1 MKRLF
6 LGATLFIL
14 GLGVVAA
21 VVPQQWSL
29 TDGSDFWKGKF
40 SGVASGVEGP
50 LFLAAREEKK
60 EGPAEEFYLSLA
72 EARDGTLYLGTGHG
86 GKIYRLA
93 KDAPPELYFQAPEMD
108 VTCLALDEQGLLYA
122 GTSPNGRIYK
132 ITAKNKGETFF
143 NPDEKYIWDL
153 LPGPGGKML
162 AAVGEGGA
170 VYEISSLGE
179 GRALL
184 KVNQSHI
191 LCLAR
196 QANGDLL
203 AGSAG
208 NGLLYRLSSSGKASV
223 LAEPSFEEV
232 KGIALD
238 GQGNIY
244 LAACGTP
251 VKAKKDEADKADST
265 AAAVEITVTAD
276 RASAG
281 QKAAASASPSAL
293 IQVSG
298 EGLTKKLWSS
308 EDELIYD
315 LVWDEAQKKIVFGT
329 GGQGRLYAVDTAG
342 QASLIVQ
349 KSSEQV
355 SRLVP
360 SAGKTYVL
368 SNNPARLDILLS
380 EQRMEGE
387 YLSPVLDAKTL
398 SSWGRIV
405 WEGEL
410 PSGTTLQ
417 LQTRSGNSNEPSSTW
432 SEWSP
437 PYQKAEGEQILSPKA
452 RYLQFR
458 ALFKTNSGRLSP
470 KLSKVELYYLQVNM
484 APVMDKLVFLEPN
497 EVYLKP
503 PGSKDVIWGRP
514 ESLESR
520 VKAEDDEDDPL
531 KLLASIKKSKAQGY
545 RTLVWGADD
554 ENEDN
559 LVYSIFARRED
570 ESQWRLLEKDW
581 PEQIYAIDTVS
592 LPDGIYVF
600 KVVASDRLSN
610 PPGSALQG
618 EKVSRRLTIDNTAP
632 LLKNVQVTKDGAKLK
647 VGFQAEDALSPILEA
662 RVLVRPSAW
671 QEVFPSDGIC
681 DSNKESFSFSL
692 DHPAG
697 ADNLITIMVK
707 DAHNNRAVFRQI
719 F

>member
-6 LGATLFIL
+6 FAATLLIF
-14 GLGVVAA
+14 GLGVGMA
-21 VVPQQWSL
+21 VVPQKWSL

-40 SGVASGVEGP
+40 LGVASDEEGP
-50 LFLAAREEKK
+50 LFLAAREERK
-60 EGPAEEFYLSLA
+60 EGPAEEFYLSLV
-72 EARDGTLYLGTGHG
+72 ESRDGALFLGTGHS
-86 GKIYRLA
+86 GKIYRWA
-93 KDAPPELYFQAPEMD
+93 KDAGPELYFQAPEMD
-108 VTCLALDEQGLLYA
+108 VTCLALDEQGVLYA

-132 ITAKNKGETFF
+132 ITAKSKGETFF

-170 VYEISSLGE
+170 VYEINNLGE
-179 GRALL
+179 GRALF

-208 NGLLYRLSSSGKASV
+208 NGLLYSLSNSGKASV
-223 LAEPSFEEV
+223 LADTSFEEV

-251 VKAKKDEADKADST
+251 VKAKKEEADKADLT
-265 AAAVEITVTAD
+265 TAAVEITVTAE
-276 RASAG
+276 RPSAA
-281 QKAAASASPSAL
+281 QKAAPSPNPSAV
-293 IQVSG
+293 IRVSG
-298 EGLTKKLWSS
+298 EGVTKTLWSS

-315 LVWDEAQKKIVFGT
+315 LIWDEAQKQIVFGT

-342 QASLIVQ
+342 QASLLVQ
-349 KSSEQV
+349 KSSEQL

-360 SAGKTYVL
+360 AAGKTYIL

-387 YLSPVLDAKTL
+387 YLSAVLDAKTL

-405 WEGEL
+405 WQGEL

-417 LQTRSGNSNEPSSTW
+417 LLTRSGNTNEPSSAW
-432 SEWSP
+432 SDWSP
-437 PYQKAEGEQILSPKA
+437 PYRKAEGEQILSPKA

-470 KLSKVELYYLQVNM
+470 KLRKVELYYLQVNM
-484 APVMDKLVFLEPN
+484 APVMGKLVFLEPN

-503 PGSKDVIWGRP
+503 PGVKDIIWGRP

-520 VKAEDDEDDPL
+520 AKAEDEEDNPL
-531 KLLASIKKSKAQGY
+531 KLLSGIKKSKAQGY

-554 ENEDN
+554 GNEDD
-559 LVYSIFARRED
+559 LVYSIYARRED

-581 PEQIYAIDTVS
+581 PEQIYAVDTVS
-592 LPDGIYVF
+592 LPDGIYLF
-600 KVVASDRLSN
+600 KVIASDKLSN

-618 EKVSRRLTIDNTAP
+618 EKVSQRLTIDNSAP
-632 LLKNVQVTKDGAKLK
+632 LLENIQITKEGAKLK
-647 VGFQAEDALSPILEA
+647 VSFLAEDALSPIQEA

-671 QEVFPSDGIC
+671 QQVVPSDGIC
-681 DSNKESFSFSL
+681 DSTRESFSFSL
-692 DHPAG
+692 DLPAD

-707 DAHNNRAVFRQI
+707 DAHANRAVLRQS